1 MLQLQLVSYI
11 LNYYINIWHRII
23 ILLQLEQL
31 YHVVSCC
38 HSSLTGLAHL
48 RSPSP
53 PHSDLCRP
61 ATEDHN
67 WPLLT
72 NVEQC
77 WQSMAIPNNV
87 PREGRKPKQSDLQL
101 WWCLDNSWHVSNLVP
116 WALMGFDGL
125 CKTIPP
131 VYTRITLSVWGWPIQ
146 SSSNCDIR
154 HRDRAWTEVPRL
166 VQGLPWSH
174 QLSGLRLS
182 LLRLQPGPSGPGLDP
197 YRTIFQRCRKLQKS
211 MASDAYLGSSRN
223 STFSTF
229 QFCLVVDDCDAV
241 NPLGQERSLM
251 ARAKNQGTPRS

>member
-1 MLQLQLVSYI
+1 M
-11 LNYYINIWHRII
+11 
-23 ILLQLEQL
+23 L
-31 YHVVSCC
+31 YHVV
-38 HSSLTGLAHL
+38 TARWQAWPTYAHL
-48 RSPSP
+48 HPLIQISA
-53 PHSDLCRP
+53 DLQLRITTGHC
-61 ATEDHN
+61 
-67 WPLLT
+67 WPMSN